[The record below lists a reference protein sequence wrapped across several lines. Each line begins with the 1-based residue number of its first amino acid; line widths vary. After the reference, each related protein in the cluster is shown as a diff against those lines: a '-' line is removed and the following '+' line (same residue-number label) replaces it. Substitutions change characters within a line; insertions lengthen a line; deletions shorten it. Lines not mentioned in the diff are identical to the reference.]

1 MKVTFKDSRNRIRQY
16 DTEKGA
22 VSGIT
27 AREVVKKYGMVVYR
41 FFGSDK
47 TDYTAKVEKSKIHSD
62 LYNVFIDGEF
72 IFKSDDINEIF
83 NTFLQW

>member
-1 MKVTFKDSRNRIRQY
+1 MIVTFKDSRNIIRKY
-16 DTEKGA
+16 DTKKGTT
-22 VSGIT
+22 SGIN
-27 AREVVKKYGMVVYR
+27 AREVVKKYGLVIYR
-41 FFGSDK
+41 FIGSDK

-62 LYNVFIDGEF
+62 LYNVFVDGEL